1 MLNNLFSSIIYR
13 LKVLLYSFSINL
25 YDESSNSAS
34 SYFDAEAVVG
44 CEDGT
49 AHVFDM
55 YSRRCSRIIR

>member
-1 MLNNLFSSIIYR
+1 MLLNW
-13 LKVLLYSFSINL
+13 FSINL
-25 YDESSNSAS
+25 YDESSKPAS

-44 CEDGT
+44 SEDGT